1 MLHLPDAVCVL
12 VLCLT
17 LDYSL
22 HFTKIKDIGLWYS
35 KYGFYCYWPL
45 EAVMFLK

>member
-22 HFTKIKDIGLWYS
+22 HFTKIKDIKNSVCGILSIVFTVTGPWT
-35 KYGFYCYWPL
+35 L
-45 EAVMFLK
+45 